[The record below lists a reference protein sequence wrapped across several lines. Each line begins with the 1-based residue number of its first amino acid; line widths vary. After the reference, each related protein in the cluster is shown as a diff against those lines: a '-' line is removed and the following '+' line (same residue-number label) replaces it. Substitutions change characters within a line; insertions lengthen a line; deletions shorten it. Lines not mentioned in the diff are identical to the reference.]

1 MEHIYHNVKSK
12 LVTEYLEQNG
22 FVFVPRKPSTVK
34 CYQKIVLRE
43 LVQIDVPDNL
53 KLIDY
58 DEAME
63 RAIKTIAQVQGISPM
78 SLVVRFSD
86 MVRIIGRVECS
97 FLKGMQSDLLVKVV
111 SVNEN
116 FSTKKVLVK
125 VPDAYAKIITSACR
139 EKLMVDIIGRPCSR
153 KEQSIDAEYVNLL

>member
-63 RAIKTIAQVQGISPM
+63 RAIKTIAQVQGTSPM

-86 MVRIIGRVECS
+86 MVRIIGRIECS

-116 FSTKKVLVK
+116 FSIKKVLVK
-125 VPDAYAKIITSACR
+125 VPDAYAKIIASACR
-139 EKLMVDIIGRPCSR
+139 EKLMVDIIGRPCSF
-153 KEQSIDAEYVNLL
+153 KEQSIDAEYVSLL